1 MEDQVIFRR
10 GNKVILRPII
20 EDDITK
26 FFIWMNDPEVTK
38 FNSRCL
44 PVSLKQEMEWFQKNS
59 DDTKKIN
66 LAIVDAE
73 TNNLIGSMGMHNIN
87 YVSRTATT
95 GAIIGNKEYWGKGYG
110 GEAKMLFLH
119 FAFYE
124 LNLRKIY
131 SEVLCFN
138 ERSINYSLKCGY
150 VKEAILPMDIYK
162 DGRYWDKVILAVY
175 REQWEKLWIEFSKKL
190 K

>member
-1 MEDQVIFRR
+1 MENQVIFRR

-20 EDDITK
+20 EDDIPK

-38 FNSRCL
+38 FNTRSL
-44 PVSLKQEMEWFQKNS
+44 PVSMKQEVEWFQRNC
-59 DDTKKIN
+59 DDARKIN
-66 LAIVDAE
+66 LAIVDAQ
-73 TNNLIGSMGMHNIN
+73 TNNLIGSMGMHGIN
-87 YVSRTATT
+87 HVSGTATT

-119 FAFYE
+119 FAFYG

-150 VKEAILPMDIYK
+150 VKEAILPNDIYK
-162 DGRYWDKVILAVY
+162 DGKYWDKVILAVY
-175 REQWEKLWIEFSKKL
+175 RSQWEKLWVEFSKKL